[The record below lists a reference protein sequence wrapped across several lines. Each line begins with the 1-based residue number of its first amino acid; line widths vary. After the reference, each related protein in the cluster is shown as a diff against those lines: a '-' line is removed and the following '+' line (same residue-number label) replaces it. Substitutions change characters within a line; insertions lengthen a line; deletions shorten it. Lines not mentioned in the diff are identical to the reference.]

1 MGRLFRRLFVLAA
14 VTGAVAWVAHK
25 LGLAGHRDDDD
36 PFEYAP
42 APMSEDPMPDAPM
55 PSGTPMPEAAPAAA
69 DASADDGEQQA
80 AGE

>member
-42 APMSEDPMPDAPM
+42 APMSEDPMP
-55 PSGTPMPEAAPAAA
+55 SETPMPEAAPAAA

>member
-42 APMSEDPMPDAPM
+42 APMSEDPT
-55 PSGTPMPEAAPAAA
+55 PSETPMPEAAPAEE

>member
-42 APMSEDPMPDAPM
+42 APMSEDPMP
-55 PSGTPMPEAAPAAA
+55 SETPMPEASPAAE

>member
-42 APMSEDPMPDAPM
+42 APMSEDPMP
-55 PSGTPMPEAAPAAA
+55 SETPMPEAAPAAE

>member
-42 APMSEDPMPDAPM
+42 APMSEDPMP
-55 PSGTPMPEAAPAAA
+55 SETPMPEAAEAAPAAE

>member
-42 APMSEDPMPDAPM
+42 APMSEDPTSEDPM
-55 PSGTPMPEAAPAAA
+55 PSETPMPEAAPAAE

-80 AGE
+80 ADE